1 MITEVNQSLGRIIKL
16 QMQMVND
23 EAQRGC
29 TKWTLICARS
39 INHNPGD
46 FASKNVLSY
55 VYENRTR
62 YARASVC
69 SLKLK
74 QVNVRHSPLHAGG
87 IFGIVRGAGL
97 P

>member
-1 MITEVNQSLGRIIKL
+1 VIVIETCTCEKSVSMITEVNQPPGRIIKL

-46 FASKNVLSY
+46 SASKNSF
-55 VYENRTR
+55 
-62 YARASVC
+62 VC
-69 SLKLK
+69 
-74 QVNVRHSPLHAGG
+74 V
-87 IFGIVRGAGL
+87 
-97 P
+97 